1 MGLVLLFGLVVISP
15 LLQPGYFWGAH
26 DARHD
31 VYFIQQYGLSFK
43 EGILW
48 PRWSPD
54 WTFGYGYPFF
64 TIYAPLSTFTGVVFN
79 QVFGLGYEASVKA
92 VLALSVLGSGL
103 AMYGFVRSW
112 LGRRAGLV
120 AAVAYM
126 AVPYHLVNLF
136 VRAALAESVALAF
149 LPLALW
155 AFRAAVVRPRV
166 RSVVAAGIAFALIM
180 WTSNLV
186 ALVFAP
192 GLAAYVAA
200 LLLLEARQRQRG
212 SFWRSVWSRKTL
224 RAAVGAGLA
233 FALGLGLSAAFWAP
247 ALVEMS
253 FINRTQWFG
262 AYYNPE
268 QHFVYF
274 NQLFDPRWGFGISQ
288 PGPDDAAQGSLSY
301 QLGAAA
307 ALFSLIA
314 LALSGRFRPR
324 IRYELRFWGLW
335 LVVAVFLTLPA
346 SVLLWRYAPIVG
358 FAQFPWRYLMLA
370 ILPLSVLPGALAAPS
385 TGRPFA
391 RLRSGCLTAGRGLL
405 RLRLA
410 GRPRRPGLRSGCLT
424 AGRGLLRLRL
434 AGRPRRPGLR
444 SGCLRSVCCG
454 QHSRRLS

>member
-1 MGLVLLFGLVVISP
+1 MARAGRRAEWVYAGLVLLFGLVVIAP

-64 TIYAPLSTFTGVVFN
+64 TIYAPLSTFAGVLFN
-79 QVFGLGYEASVKA
+79 QVAGLGYEASVKA

-155 AFRAAVVRPRV
+155 AFREAVVRPRI
-166 RSVVAAGIAFALIM
+166 RSVVAAGLTFGAIM

-186 ALVFAP
+186 ALVFTP
-192 GLAAYVAA
+192 GLAAYV
-200 LLLLEARQRQRG
+200 LVLILLEARGRQAEGR
-212 SFWRSVWSRKTL
+212 SFLRSLWTPDTLRSVL
-224 RAAVGAGLA
+224 APGLA
-233 FALGLGLSAAFWAP
+233 LALGLGLSAAFFVP
-247 ALVEMS
+247 ALVEQGS
-253 FINRTQWFG
+253 YINKTQWFG
-262 AYYNPE
+262 DYYNPE

-288 PGPDDAAQGSLSY
+288 AGPDDAAQGSLSY

-307 ALFSLIA
+307 TLFSIIA

-324 IRYELRFWGLW
+324 VRAELRFWGLW
-335 LVVAVFLTLPA
+335 LVVAVFLMLPV
-346 SVLLWRYAPIVG
+346 SVLAWRYVPIVPY
-358 FAQFPWRYLMLA
+358 AQFPWRYLMLA
-370 ILPLSVLPGALAAPS
+370 ILPLSILPGALIALPGAADRRPS
-385 TGRPFA
+385 TALPSVA
-391 RLRSGCLTAGRGLL
+391 PLRMPEGAGGALG
-405 RLRLA
+405 A
-410 GRPRRPGLRSGCLT
+410 SSPPSC
-424 AGRGLLRLRL
+424 
-434 AGRPRRPGLR
+434 
-444 SGCLRSVCCG
+444 
-454 QHSRRLS
+454 